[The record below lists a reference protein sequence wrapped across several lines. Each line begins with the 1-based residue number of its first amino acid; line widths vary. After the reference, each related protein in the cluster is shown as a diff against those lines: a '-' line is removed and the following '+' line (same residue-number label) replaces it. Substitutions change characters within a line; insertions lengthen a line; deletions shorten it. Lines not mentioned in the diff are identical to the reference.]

1 VIGVVLVMVGLLVNQ
16 WGGMRKVAP
25 A

>member
-16 WGGMRKVAP
+16 WGGMRKVVP